1 LNMDIVKFKRE
12 QEQYFLHLQRL
23 RNVKPV
29 ISTSTPESLGL
40 KHLAVRPKKQQMI
53 ADRRQTVA
61 KENAKLMQL
70 MTNIMEEKR
79 QQPKYVRLKSLN
91 EVERKLNVD
100 KLNFENSLMLHRLK
114 TVPSV
119 ISVAEL
125 EEDFQKHLHA
135 ESHLRKRQMKPMSLP
150 KDLQRVND
158 KSSLFDS
165 STYASQHE
173 NYSQLTFENSATL
186 SDSPIQSM
194 ADFRKHVL
202 NSKRNHTR
210 TDSNLLQPQST
221 AANNYSM
228 MRDASINRDESLF
241 EISHAPQRK

>member
-1 LNMDIVKFKRE
+1 
-12 QEQYFLHLQRL
+12 
-23 RNVKPV
+23 
-29 ISTSTPESLGL
+29 
-40 KHLAVRPKKQQMI
+40 
-53 ADRRQTVA
+53 
-61 KENAKLMQL
+61 
-70 MTNIMEEKR
+70 MEEKR

-119 ISVAEL
+119 ISVAEM
-125 EEDFQKHLHA
+125 EVDFKRHLKA
-135 ESHLRKRQMKPMSLP
+135 ESHLRKRQMKPMSFP
-150 KDLQRVND
+150 KDLHPVND

-186 SDSPIQSM
+186 GSSPIQSM
-194 ADFRKHVL
+194 TDFRKHVL
-202 NSKRNHTR
+202 NSKRNHAR
-210 TDSNLLQPQST
+210 GADSSPQQPQST

-228 MRDASINRDESLF
+228 MRDASANRDESLF
-241 EISHAPQRK
+241 EISHVPSRK